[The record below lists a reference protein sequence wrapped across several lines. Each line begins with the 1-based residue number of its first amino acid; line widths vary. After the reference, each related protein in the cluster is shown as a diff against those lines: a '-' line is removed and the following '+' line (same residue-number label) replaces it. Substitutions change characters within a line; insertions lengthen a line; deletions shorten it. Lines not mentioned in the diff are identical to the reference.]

1 METPPPPTKKKHLG
15 PRLLQDDENWYI
27 NVDGFLGRNWDDI
40 LDNTKEVRFVRT
52 FQETLAYLGA
62 AGVEDNVNFWVVNG
76 DATIHRSSAAAF
88 QAGKDAKDPW
98 AAIFVTSHEEDAE
111 KYAFQFDS
119 YF

>member
-15 PRLLQDDENWYI
+15 PRLRKTMKTGTLMSTVSWAETG
-27 NVDGFLGRNWDDI
+27 VDDI

-62 AGVEDNVNFWVVNG
+62 VGVEDDVNFWVRG
-76 DATIHRSSAAAF
+76 RLSSW
-88 QAGKDAKDPW
+88 KDAKDLW